1 VAGCGQLPA
10 DRRKEDDY
18 GFASASTTPRIAH
31 ECVGGVNWYLN
42 RLVRI
47 SADYGRTNFGGGATV
62 AAGVNR
68 PTEKALILR
77 FQINF
82 I

>member
-1 VAGCGQLPA
+1 
-10 DRRKEDDY
+10 
-18 GFASASTTPRIAH
+18 
-31 ECVGGVNWYLN
+31 VGGVNWYLN

-47 SADYGRTNFGGGATV
+47 SLDYGHTDFGGGATV

-68 PTEKALILR
+68 PAEKALILR